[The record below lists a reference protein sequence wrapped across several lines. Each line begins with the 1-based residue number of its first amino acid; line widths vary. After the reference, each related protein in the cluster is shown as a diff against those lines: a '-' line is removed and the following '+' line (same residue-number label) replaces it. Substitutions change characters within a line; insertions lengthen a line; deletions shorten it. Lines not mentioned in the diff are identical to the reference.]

1 MNCPVCGVEMEAERG
16 EEFGTEFWVCPS
28 KEHCRLRK
36 NDSKG
41 RTFVWDWLP
50 QIPEPKE
57 ET

>member
-1 MNCPVCGVEMEAERG
+1 MEAERG

-41 RTFVWDWLP
+41 RTFVWDGLP
-50 QIPEPKE
+50 QFPEPKE